1 MAVKSAKTTKSKKAP
16 ARKGQS
22 RSLPGQKSVFETI
35 HPVPASFPPEK
46 FSAFEKV
53 IPPISSSEEPVK
65 RNIPHPP
72 QKVSLESCE
81 LPSGYNSTYITLI
94 ARDPY
99 WLYAYWEIAPSAF
112 SDLRDKIGDEINRCA
127 WVLRVYD
134 VTCIDFNGTNANS
147 WFDIETGPSATN
159 WYINFWK
166 DGASVCAEFG
176 LRAPSGRFFSFA
188 RSNFVHTPRASSS
201 WRKEEIWLDVK
212 NDSPNDPP
220 FVIFERD
227 EEKNARKNSAKNNPG
242 ARNSQNPRRRKIFL
256 TEADIRAYYSKL
268 FPLLKNILLRRKGIA
283 ARGANPRFNL
293 KDGISLDDILLRG
306 TSRGQFI
313 KKILLGASEE
323 MLVFGGGSE
332 QLSSGAS
339 TQEQKK
345 RTFFF
350 EIGTE
355 LIVYGRTEP
364 DAEVWL
370 ADKKIKL
377 RQDGTFTL
385 RFALPDGKIPLDF
398 SAISNDKVEKRRI
411 ATSVERVK
419 TIYEP

>member
-1 MAVKSAKTTKSKKAP
+1 MAVKSAKRTKPKKAP
-16 ARKGQS
+16 LRKRKS
-22 RSLPGQKSVFETI
+22 PSLSGQKNVFETI

-53 IPPISSSEEPVK
+53 TPQTETRAGHVQRSS
-65 RNIPHPP
+65 PHETP

-99 WLYAYWEIAPSAF
+99 WLYAYWEIAPNAF
-112 SDLRDKIGDEINRCA
+112 SDLRNRIGDEINRCVY
-127 WVLRVYD
+127 VLRIYD
-134 VTCIDFNGTNANS
+134 VSCIDFNGTNANS

-159 WYINFWK
+159 WYINLWK
-166 DGASVCAEFG
+166 DGVSCCVEFG
-176 LRAPSGRFFSFA
+176 LRAPDGRFFSFA
-188 RSNFVHTPRASSS
+188 RSNFVHTPRSSAS
-201 WRKEEIWLDVK
+201 WRKEEMWLDVK
-212 NDSPNDPP
+212 NNSPQDPP

-227 EEKNARKNSAKNNPG
+227 AEKNARKNSAKNNPG
-242 ARNSQNPRRRKIFL
+242 LRKRKIFL
-256 TEADIRAYYSKL
+256 SEADIRAYYSKL
-268 FPLLKNILLRRKGIA
+268 FPLLKNILLRRRSMA

-293 KDGISLDDILLRG
+293 KDGIRLDDILLRG
-306 TSRGQFI
+306 TSRGQFM

-323 MLVFGGGSE
+323 MLVFGGASEEIAGS
-332 QLSSGAS
+332 SAP
-339 TQEQKK
+339 EQKK

-377 RQDGTFTL
+377 RPDGTFTL

-398 SAISNDKVEKRRI
+398 SAISNDKLEKRRI
-411 ATSVERVK
+411 ATSVERIK